1 VNSEAGA
8 GQIIAVAGESDI
20 NISDI
25 EMFRSTFQ
33 LPTNDPQLVLAGD
46 DPGLDQGALLEA
58 DADLEWV
65 GAVGV
70 PVTFTAKVSS
80 YNGNIPVG
88 TVVIRDADS
97 TPYLAGGTPLDAS
110 GTAVVTETLSPG
122 PHSIVAQYLN
132 GASTTASPGARFMVS
147 TSAPISVMVVPPA
160 PPMPVLA
167 SPANAGQ
174 NVSVSTNLTW
184 NSTASY
190 ATYDVY
196 LGTVSPPPYWGTIA
210 GTQCSPSGLAT
221 GTVYYWMVIATNSS
235 GSAASTIWSFTTSGQ
250 TVYRLSLIA
259 GTGQTGFSG
268 DGGPAL
274 NAQFGGIYGVA
285 FDAAGDL
292 FVGVITTVAGNGA
305 IQDSGERTPFRVKR
319 HNPQAISPAGGDLG
333 ALKLKLE
340 RVLMTQGL
348 FPKEAHSM
356 VETWRDSWFEE
367 GVLVLY
373 IPARRDG
380 SASAAANAEVRT
392 RIIGA
397 MRTTIAPRSKHLTR
411 SSSR

>member
-1 VNSEAGA
+1 
-8 GQIIAVAGESDI
+8 
-20 NISDI
+20 
-25 EMFRSTFQ
+25 
-33 LPTNDPQLVLAGD
+33 
-46 DPGLDQGALLEA
+46 
-58 DADLEWV
+58 
-65 GAVGV
+65 
-70 PVTFTAKVSS
+70 
-80 YNGNIPVG
+80 
-88 TVVIRDADS
+88 
-97 TPYLAGGTPLDAS
+97 
-110 GTAVVTETLSPG
+110 
-122 PHSIVAQYLN
+122 
-132 GASTTASPGARFMVS
+132 MVS

-167 SPANAGQ
+167 SPANAAL

-305 IQDSGERTPFRVKR
+305 IQDSGDGGPATSAGATVTGSVGEYQV
-319 HNPQAISPAGGDLG
+319 NVQVPAGSGTGSAVPLVLSIGG
-333 ALKLKLE
+333 ALSNA
-340 RVLMTQGL
+340 VTI
-348 FPKEAHSM
+348 
-356 VETWRDSWFEE
+356 
-367 GVLVLY
+367 GV
-373 IPARRDG
+373 R
-380 SASAAANAEVRT
+380 
-392 RIIGA
+392 
-397 MRTTIAPRSKHLTR
+397 
-411 SSSR
+411 